1 MSEEQYLSIRES
13 LGYRNVKKALWSV
26 FLVDLDEIEIREGKY
41 ENFGFILKY
50 KTYEIIIWIASTEKN
65 KQFEY
70 GEGGRLIIT
79 VPNPKYPEDS
89 FLDTIYFHNLL
100 TNDVLSD
107 IVRYSLGK
115 DEKSI
120 EQTFQILKDYLDSD
134 EAKVLLK
141 NE

>member
-1 MSEEQYLSIRES
+1 MSEEQYLPIKES
-13 LGYRNVKKALWSV
+13 LGYKNVKQALWNIFSI
-26 FLVDLDEIEIREGKY
+26 DLETLQIEQGEF

-50 KTYEIIIWIASTEKN
+50 KTDEIIIWIASTEKN

-120 EQTFQILKDYLDSD
+120 EQTFQILKDYL
-134 EAKVLLK
+134 
-141 NE
+141 

>member
-1 MSEEQYLSIRES
+1 MSEEQYLPIKES
-13 LGYRNVKKALWSV
+13 LGYKNVKQALWNIFSI
-26 FLVDLDEIEIREGKY
+26 DLETLQIEQGEF

-50 KTYEIIIWIASTEKN
+50 KTDEIIIWIASTEKN

-120 EQTFQILKDYLDSD
+120 E
-134 EAKVLLK
+134 
-141 NE
+141 

>member
-1 MSEEQYLSIRES
+1 MSEEQYLPIKES
-13 LGYRNVKKALWSV
+13 LGYKNVKQALWNIFSI
-26 FLVDLDEIEIREGKY
+26 DLETLQIEQGEF

-50 KTYEIIIWIASTEKN
+50 KTDEIIIWIASTEKN

-120 EQTFQILKDYLDSD
+120 EQTFQILKDYLDS
-134 EAKVLLK
+134 A
-141 NE
+141 